1 MMKKPWLQCKINY
14 LFVSLPMHNKI
25 TWKTPP
31 LISSSLR
38 IIRHEL
44 IKIIKASV
52 DNYWVG
58 IMGKELG
65 AFGLPGG

>member
-1 MMKKPWLQCKINY
+1 
-14 LFVSLPMHNKI
+14 MHNKI